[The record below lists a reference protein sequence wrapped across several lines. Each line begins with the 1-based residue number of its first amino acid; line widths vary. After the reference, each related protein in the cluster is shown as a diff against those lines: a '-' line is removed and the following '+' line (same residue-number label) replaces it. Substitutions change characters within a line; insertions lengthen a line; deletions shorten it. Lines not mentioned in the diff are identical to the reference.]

1 MGDCRSIWDEAAQLR
16 LKLRIL
22 TFVRDSTVPLP
33 VSRPGSPVPHTA
45 SPIVK
50 EGLPAGSTV
59 AIADDFSLG
68 KLMEALGKLEE
79 ADAAK
84 VCVTFSC
91 HG

>member
-1 MGDCRSIWDEAAQLR
+1 
-16 LKLRIL
+16 
-22 TFVRDSTVPLP
+22 
-33 VSRPGSPVPHTA
+33 VPHTA